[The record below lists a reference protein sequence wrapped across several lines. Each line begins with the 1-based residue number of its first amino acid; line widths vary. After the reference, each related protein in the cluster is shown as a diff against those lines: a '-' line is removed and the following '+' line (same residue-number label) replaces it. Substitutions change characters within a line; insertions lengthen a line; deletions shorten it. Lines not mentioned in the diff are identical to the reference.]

1 MAISKKSITKPSAGK
16 STKAK
21 APKSIKSPTAPAGK
35 METTMRM
42 AKVTPAKLAR
52 PVVC

>member
-1 MAISKKSITKPSAGK
+1 MAISKKSITKPSASK
-16 STKAK
+16 STK